1 MPPSRPPLFSPHAWR
16 TTWPCS
22 RSRSSRWR
30 SSPCFQCCAAGF
42 RWGSLLTFILP
53 LCSRLF
59 ILFQTTPAPVQA
71 GLTVALVLLALSL
84 SARVSATAPWLYAAI
99 FTFVT
104 FAAPAMLVWAQ
115 QYKKYVVYPIC
126 RTRTSRPRP
135 RANEDLCTAK
145 SADNGTSRCPK
156 SSSIWP
162 QTSRPSRSSRRIIY
176 STSIVPSGSGS
187 HTDRSHSFCPPP
199 KPYNLPTRSL
209 RRATNSR
216 TVQGP
221 AACQST

>member
-71 GLTVALVLLALSL
+71 GLTVALVLLALGIFSL
-84 SARVSATAPWLYAAI
+84 LA
-99 FTFVT
+99 
-104 FAAPAMLVWAQ
+104 AMLSFRHSHLAMDKLPVALSLKWLVRILSSVSFRFCTRIHGTTSVERRVRM
-115 QYKKYVVYPIC
+115 YTKRRDPLGVYQNC
-126 RTRTSRPRP
+126 L
-135 RANEDLCTAK
+135 ACVEDDVDILD
-145 SADNGTSRCPK
+145 S
-156 SSSIWP
+156 
-162 QTSRPSRSSRRIIY
+162 
-176 STSIVPSGSGS
+176 
-187 HTDRSHSFCPPP
+187 
-199 KPYNLPTRSL
+199 
-209 RRATNSR
+209 
-216 TVQGP
+216 
-221 AACQST
+221 